1 MKLNLDQE
9 KDKFF
14 MHLFSQGVKFPHNL
28 NVDNLIQKEEPSP
41 LEFVMKQIEEMRK
54 EPNVINL
61 TNDIQTTKQYAYPLE
76 Y

>member
-14 MHLFSQGVKFPHNL
+14 MHLFSQGVKFPCNL
-28 NVDNLIQKEEPSP
+28 NIDNLIQKEEPSP
-41 LEFVMKQIEEMRK
+41 LEVVMKKMEEMMK

-61 TNDIQTTKQYAYPLE
+61 TNDQ
-76 Y
+76 

>member
-9 KDKFF
+9 KDKCF

-41 LEFVMKQIEEMRK
+41 LEVVMKQMEEMRK

-61 TNDIQTTKQYAYPLE
+61 TNDINFTNDQ
-76 Y
+76 